1 MIRKIYLGIA
11 SAVAVFS
18 CAASTTN
25 VFDVVTLTNA
35 LKNASA
41 GDAVVMIQREEIK
54 GKDSI
59 PPAGIAIMFPYFC

>member
-41 GDAVVMIQREEIK
+41 GDAVVMIQ
-54 GKDSI
+54 
-59 PPAGIAIMFPYFC
+59 